1 MSDNDS
7 KVMCIGSMEDLI
19 TRIDAV
25 ISVLKLIHGSLKEA
39 DAAALHASALY
50 SAIGSLELIE
60 ENFVND
66 VDMSL
71 DVNEAKVKEA
81 MGLKEERA

>member
-1 MSDNDS
+1 M
-7 KVMCIGSMEDLI
+7 
-19 TRIDAV
+19 
-25 ISVLKLIHGSLKEA
+25 KET
-39 DAAALHASALY
+39 DAAALHASAFY
-50 SAIGSLELIE
+50 SAIDSLELIE

-66 VDMSL
+66 VDMSI

>member
-39 DAAALHASALY
+39 DASSLHASALY
-50 SAIGSLELIE
+50 SAIDSLELIE